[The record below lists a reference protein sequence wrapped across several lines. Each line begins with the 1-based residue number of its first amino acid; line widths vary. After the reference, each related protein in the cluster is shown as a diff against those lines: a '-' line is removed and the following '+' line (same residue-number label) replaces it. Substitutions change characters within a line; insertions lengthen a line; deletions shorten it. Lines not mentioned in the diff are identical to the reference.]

1 MWIYGILMDYAA
13 ALPGSLILA
22 VVLVLIVLILTYSGH
37 ITSNMTIT
45 ALDFKNFT
53 TSNTS
58 GTITIGNYTEILA
71 GDTYEYNLTT
81 PINVSPG
88 DITVKL
94 VYLNDSIVD
103 TTGSMSVEIYG
114 YNVSASGNYITE

>member
-1 MWIYGILMDYAA
+1 
-13 ALPGSLILA
+13 
-22 VVLVLIVLILTYSGH
+22 
-37 ITSNMTIT
+37 MTIT

-58 GTITIGNYTEILA
+58 GTITILGNYTGTLA
-71 GDTYEYNLTT
+71 GNTYEYNLTT

-94 VYLNDSIVD
+94 VYLNDNIVD

>member
-1 MWIYGILMDYAA
+1 
-13 ALPGSLILA
+13 
-22 VVLVLIVLILTYSGH
+22 
-37 ITSNMTIT
+37 MTIT

-53 TSNTS
+53 TN
-58 GTITIGNYTEILA
+58 GTGGRITISDNYIGTLHA
-71 GDTYEYNLTT
+71 NTYEYNLTT